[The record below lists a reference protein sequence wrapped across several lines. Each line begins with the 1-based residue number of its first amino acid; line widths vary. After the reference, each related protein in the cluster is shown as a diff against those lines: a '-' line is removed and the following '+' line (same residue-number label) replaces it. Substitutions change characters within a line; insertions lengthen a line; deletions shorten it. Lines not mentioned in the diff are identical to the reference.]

1 MNPPGVLRFGPPLEP
16 PEVCVTS
23 SLWGQISLVIPMLCC
38 YLGLQSPP
46 KCVCVCHK
54 LYQISLVIPLVV
66 LRSSRDPEVRHNL
79 YLGPDSAGE
88 SPGVLRFRALLAA
101 QAVGHKLYL
110 GQISFVNPPGV
121 PAEFPCNDLGARE
134 AKRRP
139 CSIWPRVT
147 ASHFPG
153 LKRGRRNGRSRLN
166 HNTIY
171 LTLFSPPTKVS
182 HNIVWDLKEG
192 PPEPGKVS
200 HNLSPPSLAP
210 Y

>member
-1 MNPPGVLRFGPPLEP
+1 M
-16 PEVCVTS
+16 
-23 SLWGQISLVIPMLCC
+23 
-38 YLGLQSPP
+38 
-46 KCVCVCHK
+46 CHK

-101 QAVGHKLYL
+101 QAVSHKLYL

-139 CSIWPRVT
+139 CT
-147 ASHFPG
+147 MAKSHGEPLSWLEKGSAEWAEPF
-153 LKRGRRNGRSRLN
+153 KSRRSSAGAVSRALPKAKSYFNIFVERSSREIPNLVN
-166 HNTIY
+166 
-171 LTLFSPPTKVS
+171 
-182 HNIVWDLKEG
+182 NIG
-192 PPEPGKVS
+192 PKTQRFFE
-200 HNLSPPSLAP
+200 
-210 Y
+210 